1 MLLSKSFVPIL
12 KNNPSEAKIKS
23 HQLMLRVGMIK
34 QASAGIYSWLPLGFK
49 IMKKIEEIVRQEQNK
64 IGAQEILMPTI
75 QSSEIW
81 KESGRYEDYGEEMLR
96 IKDRQNREMLY
107 GPTNEEQ
114 VTEIFR
120 SSLKSYKSLPQLLY
134 HIQWKFRDEIRPR
147 FGIMRGRE
155 FYMKDAYSFDVS
167 DEEAFY
173 SYNKFFLSYL
183 RTFKRLALTAIPMAA
198 DTGPIG
204 GNLSHEF
211 IILADTG
218 ESKIFTDK
226 RIFDLNSNDT
236 ELEKNS
242 LQQMRKKYEQYYSV
256 TDEKFNKDEFEK
268 VVSEENRLITKGIEV
283 GHIFYFGDKYSKAM
297 GASVDLPGGKKDFVK
312 MGSYGIGVSRLVGAI
327 IEAKFDD
334 KNEIMKWPLSVAPY
348 DIALV
353 PMINKNDTSALDK
366 AVNINKELIKNNID
380 ALIDDTDEN
389 YSSKIKKMNLIG
401 APYQIIIGKKSE
413 GDLLEFKEIGE
424 ETQNLSLTKIIE
436 IIKNK
441 KLKLI
446 SNLEKEITL
455 RFLKARK
462 NDGFLNVISIFS
474 FIGIS
479 LGVAVLIIVMSVMNG
494 FRTELINK
502 IVGFNSHLTIK
513 SYDQLIDKSK
523 IESND
528 LKLISQYALFSNSG
542 EAIILKNETSKGIV
556 LRGYQSDDFSKLE
569 IIKNKNFKG
578 NKINLEKNNISIG
591 NELSFSLNLKIGDEI
606 TILSPSGVQTI
617 IGSMP
622 KQKTFI
628 VTSIFNSGL
637 AEFDNNIALINLS
650 TLEDFFGFKQE
661 QRNLEIYLKNPK
673 NIEKQK
679 FVFQKV
685 YDQELIY
692 SWADMNSSLFS
703 ALKVERNVM
712 FIILSLIIIVAAFNI
727 ISGLTILVKNKTKD
741 IAILK
746 SIGVLNKSI
755 VKIFF
760 LIGIIIG
767 TSATIFGIFLG
778 VTFSLYVENLR
789 QFLSSTFNI
798 SLFPEEIYFLSKMPS
813 EINLNSILIISICSI
828 FITIVVSIF
837 PALKAA
843 KLDPIKALK
852 YE

>member
-256 TDEKFNKDEFEK
+256 TDEKFNKEEFEK

-366 AVNINKELIKNNID
+366 AININKELIKNNID
-380 ALIDDTDEN
+380 ALIDDTEEN
-389 YSSKIKKMNLIG
+389 FSSKIKKMNLIG

-436 IIKNK
+436 IIK
-441 KLKLI
+441 
-446 SNLEKEITL
+446 
-455 RFLKARK
+455 
-462 NDGFLNVISIFS
+462 
-474 FIGIS
+474 
-479 LGVAVLIIVMSVMNG
+479 
-494 FRTELINK
+494 
-502 IVGFNSHLTIK
+502 
-513 SYDQLIDKSK
+513 
-523 IESND
+523 
-528 LKLISQYALFSNSG
+528 
-542 EAIILKNETSKGIV
+542 
-556 LRGYQSDDFSKLE
+556 
-569 IIKNKNFKG
+569 
-578 NKINLEKNNISIG
+578 
-591 NELSFSLNLKIGDEI
+591 
-606 TILSPSGVQTI
+606 
-617 IGSMP
+617 
-622 KQKTFI
+622 KQK
-628 VTSIFNSGL
+628 N
-637 AEFDNNIALINLS
+637 
-650 TLEDFFGFKQE
+650 
-661 QRNLEIYLKNPK
+661 
-673 NIEKQK
+673 
-679 FVFQKV
+679 
-685 YDQELIY
+685 
-692 SWADMNSSLFS
+692 
-703 ALKVERNVM
+703 
-712 FIILSLIIIVAAFNI
+712 
-727 ISGLTILVKNKTKD
+727 
-741 IAILK
+741 
-746 SIGVLNKSI
+746 
-755 VKIFF
+755 
-760 LIGIIIG
+760 
-767 TSATIFGIFLG
+767 
-778 VTFSLYVENLR
+778 
-789 QFLSSTFNI
+789 
-798 SLFPEEIYFLSKMPS
+798 
-813 EINLNSILIISICSI
+813 
-828 FITIVVSIF
+828 
-837 PALKAA
+837 
-843 KLDPIKALK
+843 
-852 YE
+852 

>member
-167 DEEAFY
+167 DEEAFF

-366 AVNINKELIKNNID
+366 AININKELIKNNID

-436 IIKNK
+436 IIK
-441 KLKLI
+441 
-446 SNLEKEITL
+446 
-455 RFLKARK
+455 
-462 NDGFLNVISIFS
+462 
-474 FIGIS
+474 
-479 LGVAVLIIVMSVMNG
+479 
-494 FRTELINK
+494 
-502 IVGFNSHLTIK
+502 
-513 SYDQLIDKSK
+513 
-523 IESND
+523 
-528 LKLISQYALFSNSG
+528 
-542 EAIILKNETSKGIV
+542 
-556 LRGYQSDDFSKLE
+556 
-569 IIKNKNFKG
+569 
-578 NKINLEKNNISIG
+578 
-591 NELSFSLNLKIGDEI
+591 
-606 TILSPSGVQTI
+606 
-617 IGSMP
+617 
-622 KQKTFI
+622 KQK
-628 VTSIFNSGL
+628 N
-637 AEFDNNIALINLS
+637 
-650 TLEDFFGFKQE
+650 
-661 QRNLEIYLKNPK
+661 
-673 NIEKQK
+673 
-679 FVFQKV
+679 
-685 YDQELIY
+685 
-692 SWADMNSSLFS
+692 
-703 ALKVERNVM
+703 
-712 FIILSLIIIVAAFNI
+712 
-727 ISGLTILVKNKTKD
+727 
-741 IAILK
+741 
-746 SIGVLNKSI
+746 
-755 VKIFF
+755 
-760 LIGIIIG
+760 
-767 TSATIFGIFLG
+767 
-778 VTFSLYVENLR
+778 
-789 QFLSSTFNI
+789 
-798 SLFPEEIYFLSKMPS
+798 
-813 EINLNSILIISICSI
+813 
-828 FITIVVSIF
+828 
-837 PALKAA
+837 
-843 KLDPIKALK
+843 
-852 YE
+852 